1 MKARI
6 ALRKPP
12 IDWGAGAPVRRRR
25 LDTDGYRLVP
35 RAHTPPDRRRAITN
49 PAAAPLTC
57 AARTS
62 PWRRAAELPL
72 AGIECAYARGMLHGF
87 RVIGLIICA
96 GLMAACAS
104 SRGAQNPTDTVE
116 GRQVFFTQCYGCHTL
131 GVAGT
136 PIAPDLSRIGARL
149 SRDEIER
156 RLRDPRT
163 HKPTARMPQLDLS
176 EAEIGALATY
186 LSELR

>member
-1 MKARI
+1 MR
-6 ALRKPP
+6 
-12 IDWGAGAPVRRRR
+12 
-25 LDTDGYRLVP
+25 
-35 RAHTPPDRRRAITN
+35 
-49 PAAAPLTC
+49 
-57 AARTS
+57 
-62 PWRRAAELPL
+62 
-72 AGIECAYARGMLHGF
+72 HGF
-87 RVIGLIICA
+87 RVAGFIVGA
-96 GLMAACAS
+96 GLMAGCAS
-104 SRGAQNPTDTVE
+104 GAPSPATSEPVD
-116 GRQVFFTQCYGCHTL
+116 GREVFFTQCYGCHTL

>member
-1 MKARI
+1 MA
-6 ALRKPP
+6 
-12 IDWGAGAPVRRRR
+12 
-25 LDTDGYRLVP
+25 
-35 RAHTPPDRRRAITN
+35 
-49 PAAAPLTC
+49 
-57 AARTS
+57 
-62 PWRRAAELPL
+62 
-72 AGIECAYARGMLHGF
+72 
-87 RVIGLIICA
+87 GLIIAA
-96 GLMAACAS
+96 GLMVSCAS
-104 SRGAQNPTDTVE
+104 GGSRDTSDAVD
-116 GRQVFFTQCYGCHTL
+116 GRQVFFTQCHGCHTL